1 MKYCLEQDISQFQ
14 DFTIKRFGLTR
25 PRRVWRHLV
34 PDDPPYEPLSVWFTS
49 AVKMQKQQ
57 VTEILNESKRC
68 RKSDKNVCSLIS
80 DAGNNFLQTF
90 YWWVSRAKIK
100 NCLASF
106 SFHSFLSQL
115 WPKVN
120 LSHCGDKPVNIV
132 SASKYE
138 ALFPYLFQFSDS
150 GGGTSCRA
158 TASCP
163 GEPGSNPFL
172 AFTKNP
178 IHLFLR
184 SIELFLKHK

>member
-1 MKYCLEQDISQFQ
+1 MKYRLERDISQFQ

-34 PDDPPYEPLSVWFTS
+34 PDDPPNEPLSVWFTS

-106 SFHSFLSQL
+106 SFHSLFDATLDKKLISLIVEISQHCLCLQIRSLVPLSI
-115 WPKVN
+115 
-120 LSHCGDKPVNIV
+120 PVLIQ
-132 SASKYE
+132 SWW
-138 ALFPYLFQFSDS
+138 
-150 GGGTSCRA
+150 
-158 TASCP
+158 
-163 GEPGSNPFL
+163 
-172 AFTKNP
+172 
-178 IHLFLR
+178 H
-184 SIELFLKHK
+184 